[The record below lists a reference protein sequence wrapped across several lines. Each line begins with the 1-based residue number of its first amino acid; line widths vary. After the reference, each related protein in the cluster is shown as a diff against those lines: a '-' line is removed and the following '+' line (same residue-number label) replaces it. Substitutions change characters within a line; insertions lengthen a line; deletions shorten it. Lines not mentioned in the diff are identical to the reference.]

1 MIKSTDL
8 SLDPSIN
15 KLYTVNIYH
24 CVEVVK
30 MKRDMDL
37 CRLILFKIE
46 NEYKSTALFNLQID
60 GYDIETVA
68 YHCDLLFDAGL
79 IKSYKTQYASDR
91 IYFFSVGALTWEGH
105 DFLDK
110 IRENTMWNK
119 IKNSIKENAL
129 PLTLEVIKS
138 VATSFIN
145 DRLSKYLDGSL

>member
-1 MIKSTDL
+1 
-8 SLDPSIN
+8 
-15 KLYTVNIYH
+15 
-24 CVEVVK
+24 

-46 NEYKSTALFNLQID
+46 DEYRSTALFNLQID
-60 GYDIETVA
+60 GYDTETIA
-68 YHCDLLFDAGL
+68 YHCDLLFEAGL
-79 IKSYKTQYASDR
+79 IKNYKSEYASNR
-91 IYFFSVGALTWEGH
+91 IYRFSVGALTWEGH

-145 DRLSKYLDGSL
+145 DRLSK

>member
-1 MIKSTDL
+1 M
-8 SLDPSIN
+8 
-15 KLYTVNIYH
+15 NICH
-24 CVEVVK
+24 CVEVIN

-46 NEYKSTALFNLQID
+46 DEYRSTALINLQID
-60 GYDIETVA
+60 GYDVETIA

-79 IKSYKTQYASDR
+79 IKSYKPTYASDE

-110 IRENTMWNK
+110 IRENTIWNRT
-119 IKNSIKENAL
+119 KNSIKENAL
-129 PLTLEVIKS
+129 PMTLEVIKS

-145 DRLSKYLDGSL
+145 DRLSKFLDGSL